1 MAKVLLISNKD
12 LVKFTALNGNID
24 PDKVMHFIQ
33 ISQDIYIQQ
42 YLGSKLLTK
51 LLTDTANGTLT
62 TDYSNL
68 IDIYLKPML
77 IHFSAVELYPFIAYS
92 ISNKG
97 VYKHS
102 AENSEVVSK
111 NEVDYLLQKAM
122 NNADYYATRMQNYLI
137 SYSNQ
142 IHQYYQSVGNQ
153 TQIYPDMGNAY
164 FGGIN
169 L

>member
-1 MAKVLLISNKD
+1 MAEVLLISNKD

-24 PDKVMHFIQ
+24 PDKVVHFIK
-33 ISQDIYIQQ
+33 IAQDIYIQQ

-51 LLTDTANGTLT
+51 LVTDYASNTLT

-68 IDIYLKPML
+68 ITNYVKPML
-77 IHFSAVELYPFIAYS
+77 IHFTAVEMYPFIAYS

-111 NEVDYLLQKAM
+111 NEVDFLVEKERKIAENYAQRFLDYMQFNYTLFPEYLNGLNEDVKPKLKTDLT
-122 NNADYYATRMQNYLI
+122 NWYL
-137 SYSNQ
+137 
-142 IHQYYQSVGNQ
+142 
-153 TQIYPDMGNAY
+153 D
-164 FGGIN
+164 
-169 L
+169 

>member
-33 ISQDIYIQQ
+33 IAQDVYLQQ
-42 YLGSKLLTK
+42 YLGSKLLAK
-51 LLTDTANGTLT
+51 LLTDTANNTLT
-62 TDYSNL
+62 NNYSNL

-111 NEVDYLLQKAM
+111 NEVDYLVEKERVIAENYAQRFLNYMKY
-122 NNADYYATRMQNYLI
+122 NHELYPEYYDVYNEDIAPKFKTDLTSWYL
-137 SYSNQ
+137 
-142 IHQYYQSVGNQ
+142 
-153 TQIYPDMGNAY
+153 D
-164 FGGIN
+164 
-169 L
+169 